1 MLNCVPVVVKGEG
14 GGDGGVLESRPPGK
28 LRPRN
33 RGVLSL
39 VSFFFP
45 FLFFSSSNER
55 GEERARISEYGWPML
70 YADER
75 KRRIRNFRNDGH
87 PSFVL
92 LPLSTVTHPRQIFIP
107 KWRRGGGNIFT
118 IDRSIERRVVSLFL
132 KVERLGLV

>member
-14 GGDGGVLESRPPGK
+14 GGGGGCVGKSATGEIASEEPRRPFAGF
-28 LRPRN
+28 L
-33 RGVLSL
+33 
-39 VSFFFP
+39 FFP

-55 GEERARISEYGWPML
+55 GEERARISVYGWPML

-75 KRRIRNFRNDGH
+75 KRRIRDFRNDGH